1 MFDSIAQLLSEA
13 DRQKR
18 PLHDVIIDDEVEY
31 MGTPR
36 ELVIKRMGR
45 SLEVMKRALQKGLET
60 DPELP
65 IKEAMHMA
73 VKMAASP
80 VFLGKDMKEAVRW
93 AMEIAE
99 HNSGMGLIVAAPTA
113 GSAGVLPA
121 TLFKAKELLGKQDED
136 VLDALFVAG
145 AVGAIIGNHATLS
158 GSEAGCQAEVGV
170 ASAMAAASITVMAG
184 GTSVH
189 VDNAIAISLTNI
201 MGLICDPIGGLVISP
216 CIKRNA
222 IGVMNAFLAAEMAL
236 SGVASLVP
244 ADEVI
249 DAMMKVGKKIPSE
262 LKETGLGGI
271 ADTPTGRR
279 IKQAIFKKTDDLE
292 APIK

>member
-1 MFDSIAQLLSEA
+1 MFNSIAQMLSEA
-13 DRQKR
+13 NQQKR
-18 PLHDVIIDDEVEY
+18 PLHDIIIDDEVDY

-36 ELVIKRMGR
+36 DSVMDRMRR
-45 SLEVMKRALQKGLET
+45 SLDVMKRSLQKGLET

-73 VKMAASP
+73 VKMACPP
-80 VFLGKDMKEAVRW
+80 VFLGKDMKEAARW

-121 TLFKAKELLGKQDED
+121 ALFKARELLGKQEED
-136 VLDALFVAG
+136 VLHALVTAA

-170 ASAMAAASITVMAG
+170 ASAMAAAGIVYMAG
-184 GTSVH
+184 GSSSQI
-189 VDNAIAISLTNI
+189 DNAIAISLTNI
-201 MGLICDPIGGLVISP
+201 MGLICDPIAGLVISP

-222 IGVMNAFLAAEMAL
+222 IGVINAFLAAEMAL
-236 SGVASLVP
+236 SGVTSLVP

-249 DAMMKVGKKIPSE
+249 DAMMKVGKKLPIE

-279 IKQAIFKKTDDLE
+279 IKQDVFKDK
-292 APIK
+292 K